1 MEMQN
6 DCEMHII
13 DRQGARSVKTT
24 SFIST
29 LTLCIFSITKIWNL
43 HITNRNDNFDKLWN
57 IFKHD
62 FLTPPTFRPLVL
74 IRSKRLHNM
83 YTLKILSVSL
93 QIKFYNSQIFLN
105 SPLKHFQIIEFCGH
119 TWPLSDWPIIP
130 RSLSNQLYNTLY
142 VVKAAFLIDFRAS
155 FESRVHNREAAKNGI
170 LGYIS

>member
-1 MEMQN
+1 MQN

-74 IRSKRLHNM
+74 IRSKRLHHVHFVDSFSKSSNKIFI
-83 YTLKILSVSL
+83 TLKAH
-93 QIKFYNSQIFLN
+93 KYFW
-105 SPLKHFQIIEFCGH
+105 SPHVEYFQIIEFRGH
-119 TWPLSDWPIIP
+119 SWPLPKWPIIQSP
-130 RSLSNQLYNTLY
+130 LSNWLYIIGSEGSFSHWFPCKFWCISRSL
-142 VVKAAFLIDFRAS
+142 D
-155 FESRVHNREAAKNGI
+155 
-170 LGYIS
+170 

>member
-1 MEMQN
+1 MQN

-74 IRSKRLHNM
+74 IRSKRLHNK

-105 SPLKHFQIIEFCGH
+105 SPCGTFPNNWILWSYLTIVWLTNH
-119 TWPLSDWPIIP
+119 STFTIKPIIQYILC
-130 RSLSNQLYNTLY
+130 SEG
-142 VVKAAFLIDFRAS
+142 S
-155 FESRVHNREAAKNGI
+155 FSYWFPCKFWIKGA
-170 LGYIS
+170 